1 MCKLL
6 SARTIMNVKLLFS
19 TELLSIPSLLDML
32 YSVTQ
37 WSMPHTFLV
46 SQLHIWKFN
55 RNSLTIE
62 KSPDKTQTMSAIFT
76 LPVCIKTPV
85 GDTKM
90 PDPMIEPTI
99 TVHPLSRLIFAL
111 RPTSPSPSA
120 PFWLPSVGELP
131 LLASNGKFSS
141 REPLRFWFT
150 SVFVIISERFAIQH

>member
-1 MCKLL
+1 MWNCCFPP
-6 SARTIMNVKLLFS
+6 NCFPFPLFS
-19 TELLSIPSLLDML
+19 ICSIRSHNDRCRILSWCHN
-32 YSVTQ
+32 Y
-37 WSMPHTFLV
+37 
-46 SQLHIWKFN
+46 IWKFN

-150 SVFVIISERFAIQH
+150 SVFVIIFERFAIQH